1 MSSLVNK
8 QLINSAI
15 NKDKL
20 NIITFDNNGFW
31 EYELSKTGHQFFYA
45 KTSTFPEVK
54 IPNFYPLNPTSPHIQ
69 YDLVLCNRP
78 LANFDN
84 AVSISNQLHI
94 PLIIYEHCLPPEK
107 MTKDKILLYRNK
119 IGKNK
124 IIFPNDEIAQA
135 WKFKAGEYIVSDYD
149 TGPRLTHMSSRE
161 KNYIYG
167 LYSQP
172 SDNNILNTFLENI
185 PTLEIFNFS
194 ETIENMLCK
203 CDCYIKLN
211 CDMDVPY
218 DVLKAMSYGCI
229 VMTNENEWT
238 KKNIVHGVN
247 GLIFSDIKQFKDV
260 IENGIDN
267 KEEIRAGAIEYI
279 CNRPQNFNVFIDEL
293 NKTSKEIYIK

>member
-20 NIITFDNNGFW
+20 NILTFNNNGFW
-31 EYELSKTGHQFFYA
+31 EYELSKLGHQYFYA

-54 IPNFYPLNPTSPHIQ
+54 IPNFYPLNSNSSHVQ

-84 AVSISNQLHI
+84 AVNISHQLHI
-94 PLIIYEHCLPPEK
+94 PLIIYEHCLPPET
-107 MTKDKILLYRNK
+107 MAKDKILVYKNK
-119 IGKNK
+119 IGQYKV
-124 IIFPNDEIAQA
+124 IFPNDEIAQA
-135 WKFKAGEYIVSDYD
+135 WKFKPGEYFVSDYNVEQQP
-149 TGPRLTHMSSRE
+149 TNSCVRE

-167 LYSQP
+167 MYSGEN
-172 SDNNILNTFLENI
+172 DNNILAGFLGNI
-185 PTLEIFNFS
+185 KGLEVFNFT
-194 ETIENMLCK
+194 ETIESALCK

-211 CDMDVPY
+211 CDMDIPY
-218 DVLKAMSYGCI
+218 DILKAMAYGCI
-229 VMTNENEWT
+229 VITNENDWT
-238 KKNIVHGVN
+238 RKNIVHGVN
-247 GLIFSDIKQFKDV
+247 GLIFSEIKQFKNA

-267 KEEIRAGAIEYI
+267 KEKIRAGAIEYI
-279 CNRPQNFNVFIDEL
+279 ANRPNNFNVFIDEI